1 MVSVVLSKELCWSS
15 SVQGM
20 GSGLVNFTVVVLQGC
35 LQGFLSV
42 VRISAVL
49 HLINV
54 LTATSSSLLV
64 TSCVLALMSSFFS
77 CCLF

>member
-1 MVSVVLSKELCWSS
+1 MVLVVLSKELWSS

-20 GSGLVNFTVVVLQGC
+20 GSGPVNFTVVVLQGC

-49 HLINV
+49 HSINV

-64 TSCVLALMSSFFS
+64 T
-77 CCLF
+77 